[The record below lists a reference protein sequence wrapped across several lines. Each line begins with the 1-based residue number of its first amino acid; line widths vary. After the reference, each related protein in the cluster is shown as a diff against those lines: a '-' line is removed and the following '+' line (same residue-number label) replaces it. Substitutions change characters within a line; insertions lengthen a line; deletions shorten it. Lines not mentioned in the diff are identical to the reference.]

1 MTCQCLLPCTVLCCA
16 AQGDNT
22 ALHWAAMRGH
32 VEVVRALLAGGADR
46 SVTNKQGLTPV
57 ELCQPVWSLSWR
69 FTQEVLS
76 A

>member
-1 MTCQCLLPCTVLCCA
+1 
-16 AQGDNT
+16 
-22 ALHWAAMRGH
+22 MRGH

-46 SVTNKQGLTPV
+46 AARNKQGLTPV

-76 A
+76 AA

>member
-1 MTCQCLLPCTVLCCA
+1 
-16 AQGDNT
+16 
-22 ALHWAAMRGH
+22 MRGH

-46 SVTNKQGLTPV
+46 GVTNKQGMTPV